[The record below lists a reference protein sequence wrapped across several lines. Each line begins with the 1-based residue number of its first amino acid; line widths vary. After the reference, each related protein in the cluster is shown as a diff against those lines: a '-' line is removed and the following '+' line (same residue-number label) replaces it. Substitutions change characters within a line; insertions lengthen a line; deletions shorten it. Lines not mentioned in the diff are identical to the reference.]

1 MVVHGVVYRESK
13 VIEQKILPEIKN
25 FVKFENETTSQ
36 GQEKESSGAQA
47 SADEKMSNPEM
58 TKNAESLSS
67 ANDQSKDNL
76 NKNSANNS
84 QQNTSTMLRRRSFVN
99 KKKHQDHHLSIEQPS
114 KASLLDKFSFELKS
128 KLDGCEIRAKL
139 LESPCLKAAY
149 MINNVECN
157 ALITNEMS
165 KINCSLHSHC
175 LSFECDDDFLTKS
188 PTAEKPRAA
197 AANVQE
203 SESAILLQQDGMMT
217 MKSLEERTS
226 FFLPSISLTGN
237 HVARTI
243 QNVLE
248 KPNEDPELRSVVV
261 KSANVIDV
269 KFKARIASIS
279 RELNAQVI
287 AQLVFVTKVFIKE
300 MNYILMAVYGLDDG
314 GFAKAAAP
322 IVDENQKSS
331 LNQAGFMSRFYYH
344 VSIELGKISLT
355 GITPS
360 NTALTVYTGEKS
372 VLLLTNEN
380 SNETDVDEKAKYKR
394 LINESIYTVKPMI
407 EAKCNISVELK
418 TALNK
423 SNKFKSFDE
432 GLKAKASS
440 SQADELSGKWIIHFC
455 CRLEY

>member
-1 MVVHGVVYRESK
+1 M
-13 VIEQKILPEIKN
+13 
-25 FVKFENETTSQ
+25 
-36 GQEKESSGAQA
+36 
-47 SADEKMSNPEM
+47 
-58 TKNAESLSS
+58 
-67 ANDQSKDNL
+67 
-76 NKNSANNS
+76 
-84 QQNTSTMLRRRSFVN
+84 
-99 KKKHQDHHLSIEQPS
+99 
-114 KASLLDKFSFELKS
+114 
-128 KLDGCEIRAKL
+128 
-139 LESPCLKAAY
+139 
-149 MINNVECN
+149 
-157 ALITNEMS
+157 
-165 KINCSLHSHC
+165 
-175 LSFECDDDFLTKS
+175 
-188 PTAEKPRAA
+188 
-197 AANVQE
+197 
-203 SESAILLQQDGMMT
+203 
-217 MKSLEERTS
+217 
-226 FFLPSISLTGN
+226 
-237 HVARTI
+237 
-243 QNVLE
+243 
-248 KPNEDPELRSVVV
+248 SVVV

-287 AQLVFVTKVFIKE
+287 AQLVFVIKVFIKE

-322 IVDENQKSS
+322 IVDENPKSS

-372 VLLLTNEN
+372 VLVLTNEN

-440 SQADELSGKWIIHFC
+440 SQADELSGK
-455 CRLEY
+455 